1 LPLSSHQ
8 TGVDVEPDVEED
20 QAPSIFETPIA
31 ITKQYVDGLVQ
42 SARASVHPSLEAYTP
57 QVLIV
62 YDRNVEDKDAPPG
75 TEPGLVF
82 AAQLSIRLS
91 ESGFSCFSRLHCPE
105 DKLLNT
111 TSVYSADAKRY
122 FQTLKGVLKHIR
134 IILILKTAGL
144 FRSDF
149 CLEELSHIV
158 NIRDEN
164 QQTSEKTHV
173 DHPLENWLHSSEM
186 FLIPIRT
193 ESNERHHPKGDDLW
207 PEIPSMAQWKK
218 EDRKMRRKAVHRVLS
233 QLQSFPEKGALLEDQ
248 ENVHR
253 LIEIM
258 AKKLGLQ
265 RHDVR
270 SHKTGA
276 RIVVGSLN
284 IPHHITLSYAGR
296 LQSMVQN
303 LVDPAKSSYFF
314 PRVMISFDA
323 GKRKEDEPGS
333 GPGQIYAAQLAFRL
347 HEAGVGCYSSLHY
360 PACTKNTHYFWR
372 LCGHY
377 AQCHILIVLLSKDL
391 YHSSA
396 CLHEIHTAITTPHI
410 SKIILVRIDS
420 NLPSA
425 ELQWVDVKNRSARRL
440 VQEAL
445 KKIEIDGIFPP
456 FRTLSDE
463 SEGLNNLVALVSSQ
477 LDDKA
482 EGQDSSTI
490 PKHGYLSGHYRH
502 EFDDEMASG
511 LHEARMVAFQ
521 EGDMG
526 SMLWRAMQNAKK
538 ETREIEFL
546 LENGAG
552 TETRNDNDYTPLL
565 FSAEEGYLSI
575 VQILLGRKADV
586 NAVQNHGC
594 TAILLA
600 LERGHLSVVSVLLN
614 AGADINRANHDGT
627 TPLMSA
633 LRKGN
638 REQVFQFLDRGAVL
652 NKANHDGETVLME
665 ACKIGDVAI
674 VELFISKGAYIT
686 MKNQKGSTPL
696 MIAARHGHL
705 RVLEILFAR
714 GAEIHKYD
722 HDGWTPLM
730 AASERGHVEVVKYL
744 LSHRADKSMR
754 AIGGKHRGKTA
765 YDLARYRCH
774 PAVVAALTTP
784 SPM

>member
-1 LPLSSHQ
+1 MA
-8 TGVDVEPDVEED
+8 TGAEEN
-20 QAPSIFETPIA
+20 QAPFIFETPIA

-42 SARASVHPSLEAYTP
+42 SARASVHPSLEAYAP

-62 YDRNVEDKDAPPG
+62 YDRNVEDKDVAPPG

-91 ESGFSCFSRLHCPE
+91 ESGFSCFSRLHYPE
-105 DKLLNT
+105 DKLLT
-111 TSVYSADAKRY
+111 ATSVYSADAKRY
-122 FQTLKGVLKHIR
+122 FQTLKDLLKHIR
-134 IILILKTAGL
+134 IILILKTVGL

-158 NIRDEN
+158 SIRDEQN
-164 QQTSEKTHV
+164 QQTSETTHV
-173 DHPLENWLHSSEM
+173 DHPLENRLHSSEM

-193 ESNERHHPKGDDLW
+193 ESNERHHPRGSDLW

-218 EDRKMRRKAVHRVLS
+218 EDRKMRRKAVHRALS

-248 ENVHR
+248 ENVHG
-253 LIEIM
+253 LIDIM
-258 AKKLGLQ
+258 ASKLGLQ
-265 RHDVR
+265 RQDVR
-270 SHKTGA
+270 SPKTDA

-284 IPHHITLSYAGR
+284 IPYHITLSYAGR

-323 GKRKEDEPGS
+323 GKRAEDAPGS
-333 GPGQIYAAQLAFRL
+333 GPGQIYAAQLAFLL
-347 HEAGVGCYSSLHY
+347 HEAGVDCCSSLHY

-377 AQCHILIVLLSKDL
+377 AQCHMLIVLLSTDL

-396 CLHEIHTAITTPHI
+396 CLHEIHTAITTPRV
-410 SKIILVRIDS
+410 SKIVLVRIDS

-445 KKIEIDGIFPP
+445 KKIEDTLFPP
-456 FRTLSDE
+456 FHTLSDE
-463 SEGLNNLVALVSSQ
+463 SEGLSKLVALVSSQ
-477 LDDKA
+477 LGKA
-482 EGQDSSTI
+482 EGQDSSSSTI
-490 PKHGYLSGHYRH
+490 PKHGYLYGHYKH

-526 SMLWRAMQNAKK
+526 SILWRATHNR
-538 ETREIEFL
+538 REGLLEFL

-552 TETRNDNDYTPLL
+552 AETRNENGYTPLL
-565 FSAEEGYLSI
+565 LSAEEGYLSI
-575 VQILLGRKADV
+575 VQILLRKQAEV

-594 TAILLA
+594 TAIMLA
-600 LERGHLSVVSVLLN
+600 LEKGHLSVVSVLLN
-614 AGADINRANHDGT
+614 AGADINRANHDET
-627 TPLMSA
+627 TPLMCA
-633 LRKGN
+633 LRKGH

-652 NKANHDGETVLME
+652 NKATHDGETVLME

-686 MKNQKGSTPL
+686 MKNHKGSTPFL
-696 MIAARHGHL
+696 IAARHGHL
-705 RVLEILFAR
+705 RVVEILFAR

-722 HDGWTPLM
+722 NDGWTPLM
-730 AASERGHVEVVKYL
+730 AASERGHDEVVKFL
-744 LSHRADKSMR
+744 LCHRADKSMR